1 MAWNEPGKG
10 KQDPWRGRTPG
21 NGFDQIT
28 QRLRGFFGGGQGP
41 LAWAVPILA
50 VLVLFNSFKLIDE
63 RQRGVVL
70 RFGAFNR
77 VMSPG
82 ANFKWPWP
90 IETATVID
98 ATKVETL
105 EDTVRVLTKDENI
118 VDIKLNA
125 QYVISDPRLYL
136 FGFRD
141 DVSGDG
147 VRIQGLE
154 TLQNA
159 AESAVREAVGNNT
172 MDTVLFERDKL
183 VSSASQHLQ
192 ESLNRYHTGLT
203 VTQFNLPDAR
213 PPDEVKSAFDQAI
226 SAREKKNSIINEAKA
241 YASKIVPEARGTV
254 ARTVTEAEGYKLAT
268 IAKATG
274 DAERFTLLVGQ
285 YRRAPEV
292 TRKRLYLE
300 TMQDVMANST
310 RVVSGPNNVFY
321 LPLNGAPTGA
331 PAPAGSAAQSLAPL
345 PAVRASA
352 APAAAPADD
361 GSDGRPPRSDGRE
374 GGR

>member
-1 MAWNEPGKG
+1 MAWNTPGKG
-10 KQDPWRGRTPG
+10 NQDPWRGKSPG
-21 NGFDQIT
+21 NAIEQWL
-28 QRLRGFFGGGQGP
+28 QRLRGSFGGGQGP
-41 LAWAVPILA
+41 LGWAIPFLA
-50 VLVLFNSFKLIDE
+50 VLVLFNCFKLIDE

-70 RFGAFNR
+70 RFGAFSR
-77 VMSPG
+77 VMQPG
-82 ANFKWPWP
+82 PNVKWPWP

-141 DVSGDG
+141 DRSDDG
-147 VRIQGLE
+147 QRQQGRE

-192 ESLNRYHTGLT
+192 DALNRYHTGLT

-213 PPDEVKSAFDQAI
+213 PPDEVKSAFDEAI
-226 SAREKKNSIINEAKA
+226 SAREKKNSIINGARA
-241 YASKIVPEARGTV
+241 YASKIVPEARGAV
-254 ARTVTEAEGYKLAT
+254 ARTVTEAQGYRLAT
-268 IAKATG
+268 IAKAEG
-274 DAERFTLLVGQ
+274 DAQRFTQLVTQ

-300 TMQDVMANST
+300 TMQDVMASSNT
-310 RVVSGPNNVFY
+310 RVVSGSNNVFY
-321 LPLNGAPTGA
+321 LPLNNAAGGAA
-331 PAPAGSAAQSLAPL
+331 PALAPM
-345 PAVRASA
+345 PAVRAN
-352 APAAAPADD
+352 APATPADD
-361 GSDGRPPRSDGRE
+361 DNGTDGRPPRAPGRE

>member
-21 NGFDQIT
+21 NGFEQWL
-28 QRLRGFFGGGQGP
+28 QRLRGSFGGGQGP
-41 LAWAVPILA
+41 LTWAVPVLA

-70 RFGAFNR
+70 RFGAFSR
-77 VMSPG
+77 VMTPG

-125 QYVISDPRLYL
+125 QYVVSDPRLYL

-141 DVSGDG
+141 DVSADG
-147 VRIQGLE
+147 VRLQGRE

-226 SAREKKNSIINEAKA
+226 SAREKKSSIINEAKA
-241 YASKIVPEARGTV
+241 YASKIVPEARGKV

-321 LPLNGAPTGA
+321 LPLNGAP
-331 PAPAGSAAQSLAPL
+331 AGSPAQSLAPL
-345 PAVRASA
+345 PAIRASA
-352 APAAAPADD
+352 APASTPADESTD
-361 GSDGRPPRSDGRE
+361 ERPSRSDGRD

>member
-1 MAWNEPGKG
+1 MAWNTPGNGKG
-10 KQDPWRGRTPG
+10 TQDPWRGKGQG
-21 NGFDQIT
+21 NGIEQWL
-28 QRLRGFFGGGQGP
+28 QRLRASFSAGGGQGP
-41 LAWAVPILA
+41 LGWAVPILA
-50 VLVLFNSFKLIDE
+50 ILVLFNSFKLIDE

-70 RFGAFNR
+70 RFGAFQR
-77 VMSPG
+77 VMTPG

-125 QYVISDPRLYL
+125 QYVISDPRQYL

-141 DVSGDG
+141 DASADG
-147 VRIQGLE
+147 QRQQGRE

-183 VSSASQHLQ
+183 VVSASQHLQ
-192 ESLNRYHTGLT
+192 DSLNRYHTGLT

-226 SAREKKNSIINEAKA
+226 SAREKKNSIINEARA

-254 ARTVTEAEGYKLAT
+254 ARTVTEAEGYRLAT
-268 IAKATG
+268 IAKAEG
-274 DAERFTLLVGQ
+274 DAERFTQLVSQ

-300 TMQDVMANST
+300 MMQDVLSSSST
-310 RVVSGPNNVFY
+310 RVVSGHNNVFY
-321 LPLNGAPTGA
+321 LPLNNT
-331 PAPAGSAAQSLAPL
+331 PAGATPVLSPV
-345 PAVRASA
+345 PAVRATV
-352 APAAAPADD
+352 PAAPADE
-361 GSDGRPPRSDGRE
+361 SNDGRAPRADGRE